1 MKFVQLIEFKTSRY
15 AEVNAV
21 MDEWM
26 AATGGRRTP
35 TREVTG
41 RDRDRDDVYV
51 QVVEFPSYEAAAAN
65 NELPETAAFAEKM
78 MSLCDGPATFRNLDV
93 VREEALSP

>member
-1 MKFVQLIEFKTSRY
+1 MKFVQLIEFTTSRY
-15 AEVNAV
+15 DDVNAV

-41 RDRDRDDVYV
+41 RDRDRANVYV
-51 QVVEFPSYEAAAAN
+51 QIVEFPSYEAAMRN
-65 NELPETAAFAEKM
+65 NDLPETADFAAQIQA
-78 MSLCDGPATFRNLDV
+78 LCGAMAFRNLDV
-93 VREEALSP
+93 VREESL

>member
-1 MKFVQLIEFKTSRY
+1 MKFVQLIEFTTSRY
-15 AEVNAV
+15 DDVNAV

-41 RDRDRDDVYV
+41 RDRDRANVYV
-51 QVVEFPSYEAAAAN
+51 QIVEFPSYDDAMRN
-65 NELPETAAFAEKM
+65 SELPETAAFAQKM
-78 MSLCDGPATFRNLDV
+78 MAICDGPPTFRNLDV
-93 VREEALSP
+93 VREEDL